1 MLTAIIYTCKIF
13 LNRIKDKIKK
23 ITKPATASLAAG
35 AVFDLPRSK
44 SDLIVE
50 NAMLRQQLIVLKRSV
65 KRPKLT
71 NGDRVRLSFLARL
84 TDFWQSALHIV
95 QPEGGDRRYAG

>member
-1 MLTAIIYTCKIF
+1 MFTAIINACKNVI
-13 LNRIKDKIKK
+13 NRVKAQLKK
-23 ITKPATASLAAG
+23 ITKPATATLAISTIT
-35 AVFDLPRSK
+35 DLPRKK

-71 NGDRVRLSFLARL
+71 NVGISHFYALIYAKNQATRGDLAFQRP
-84 TDFWQSALHIV
+84 I
-95 QPEGGDRRYAG
+95 